1 MKKQI
6 PGVIARDIVKRT
18 HKACLKTTFAY
29 PLVVKNGY
37 GCYLEDVDG
46 NRFLDF
52 TSNVSSCNIG
62 YNHPEII
69 RVIESFI
76 GVGAHKIAGQ
86 DFYSKEEVEMAE
98 KLLKI
103 TPKNLRKVLLV
114 NSGAEAVENAIKFA
128 FRKKGPLPG
137 VTCAGAFHGRTLGAL
152 SLTHSKAVHKKNFP
166 EINHEVIRFCTR
178 NDDPDINYLEE
189 LIRREWIPAFVI
201 VECVQGEGGYNIASE
216 KFIKNLRKVS
226 KKHDFPL
233 IIDEIQAGMGRT
245 GKWWAFE
252 HYDVKP
258 DIMTSAKAL
267 QVGAVI
273 SSEKYGPKE
282 EGAVSS
288 TWGGGQRID
297 LAIGLKTI
305 EVIEKEDLLKN
316 AEKRGKQI
324 MKRLNELKSKY
335 PKKIV
340 DVRGLGLMCAFEL
353 KKEKNKNIFI
363 QKAFKEGLLLLGCGT
378 KTIRVIPPLIITREE
393 VEMGLNIIEKVVRK
407 IKA

>member
-1 MKKQI
+1 MVSRGEDK
-6 PGVIARDIVKRT
+6 
-18 HKACLKTTFAY
+18 Y
-29 PLVVKNGY
+29 VVWPIYFDKSVSR
-37 GCYLEDVDG
+37 LDG
-46 NRFLDF
+46 
-52 TSNVSSCNIG
+52 
-62 YNHPEII
+62 
-69 RVIESFI
+69 
-76 GVGAHKIAGQ
+76 
-86 DFYSKEEVEMAE
+86 
-98 KLLKI
+98 
-103 TPKNLRKVLLV
+103 
-114 NSGAEAVENAIKFA
+114 
-128 FRKKGPLPG
+128 
-137 VTCAGAFHGRTLGAL
+137 
-152 SLTHSKAVHKKNFP
+152 
-166 EINHEVIRFCTR
+166 
-178 NDDPDINYLEE
+178 
-189 LIRREWIPAFVI
+189 
-201 VECVQGEGGYNIASE
+201 
-216 KFIKNLRKVS
+216 RKVS